1 MIFLVLAFLFTFAA
15 MSVRLARKEKVHG
28 TALLGVVSPQKD
40 IDKKL

>member
-1 MIFLVLAFLFTFAA
+1 MIFLVIAFLFTFAVI
-15 MSVRLARKEKVHG
+15 SIRLARKEKARG